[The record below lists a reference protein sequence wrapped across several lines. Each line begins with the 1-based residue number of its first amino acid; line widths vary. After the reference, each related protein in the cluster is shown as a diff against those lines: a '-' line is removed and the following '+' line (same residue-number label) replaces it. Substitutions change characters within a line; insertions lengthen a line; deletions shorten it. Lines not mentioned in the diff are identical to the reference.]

1 MGDAVATELS
11 TEDLSDEM
19 KEFREEFL
27 EDLHMHLIDTSA
39 QVRSK
44 TLQIWSHMKSDSSVP
59 LAWQQKVLETAAER
73 LDDRA
78 VLVRKNAVIL
88 IKSFLE
94 TNPFA
99 AKLSLEQ
106 LQEKYDV
113 ERAKLEA
120 IREKV
125 VASKANEAKAEAEW
139 DEMANDVMAV
149 VSEELSQSNDPCTR
163 LTISY

>member
-1 MGDAVATELS
+1 MGDAVATEMS
-11 TEDLSDEM
+11 TEELSDEI

-44 TLQIWSHMKSDSSVP
+44 TLQIWSHMKAESSVP

-78 VLVRKNAVIL
+78 VLVRKNAVML

-99 AKLSLEQ
+99 AKLSLEE
-106 LQEKYDV
+106 LKEKYDA
-113 ERAKLEA
+113 EHSKLEA

-125 VASKANEAKAEAEW
+125 VASRANEAKSEAEW
-139 DEMANDVMAV
+139 EEMANTVMSSVA
-149 VSEELSQSNDPCTR
+149 EELSKSK
-163 LTISY
+163 

>member
-1 MGDAVATELS
+1 
-11 TEDLSDEM
+11 
-19 KEFREEFL
+19 
-27 EDLHMHLIDTSA
+27 MHLIDTSA

-44 TLQIWSHMKSDSSVP
+44 TLQIWNQMKTDNSVP

-99 AKLSLEQ
+99 AKLSLEE
-106 LQEKYDV
+106 LQEKHDV
-113 ERAKLEA
+113 ERAKLEL

-139 DEMANDVMAV
+139 LDMANDVMASV
-149 VSEELSQSNDPCTR
+149 TEELSQSLYN
-163 LTISY
+163 

>member
-1 MGDAVATELS
+1 
-11 TEDLSDEM
+11 M

-44 TLQIWSHMKSDSSVP
+44 TLQIWNQMKTDNSVP

-99 AKLSLEQ
+99 AKLSLEE
-106 LQEKYDV
+106 LQEKHDV
-113 ERAKLEA
+113 ERAKLEL

-139 DEMANDVMAV
+139 LDMANDVMASV
-149 VSEELSQSNDPCTR
+149 TEELSQSLYN
-163 LTISY
+163 